1 MNTFVSY
8 AQMLKRDWRKN
19 NMPYRTKT
27 VGRYNVNYL
36 GLKKDSIG
44 NLYELVEI
52 IKFNKDDKPVKNT
65 HLYFRSNNLWEHEF
79 VQPDLDTEEE
89 LAKYINYR
97 ENAKVAIKQEVKE
110 VVS

>member
-1 MNTFVSY
+1 
-8 AQMLKRDWRKN
+8 
-19 NMPYRTKT
+19 MPYRTKM

-36 GLKKDSIG
+36 GLAKDKIG
-44 NLYELVEI
+44 NLYEFVEI
-52 IKFNKDDKPVKNT
+52 IKFNKNDEPVRTT

>member
-1 MNTFVSY
+1 
-8 AQMLKRDWRKN
+8 
-19 NMPYRTKT
+19 MPYKTKT

-52 IKFNKDDKPVKNT
+52 IKFNKDDKPVRNT

-89 LAKYINYR
+89 LAKYSSVPVWNGLTNEFHPTQMLADFMTMEEEY
-97 ENAKVAIKQEVKE
+97 ENAIK
-110 VVS
+110 

>member
-1 MNTFVSY
+1 
-8 AQMLKRDWRKN
+8 
-19 NMPYRTKT
+19 MPYRTKT

-52 IKFNKDDKPVKNT
+52 IKFNKDDEPVRNT

-79 VQPDLDTEEE
+79 VQPNLDTEEE
-89 LAKYINYR
+89 LAKYISYR

-110 VVS
+110 VVSW

>member
-1 MNTFVSY
+1 
-8 AQMLKRDWRKN
+8 
-19 NMPYRTKT
+19 MPYKTKT

-36 GLKKDSIG
+36 GLAKDGIG

-52 IKFNKDDKPVKNT
+52 IKFNKDDKPVRNT
-65 HLYFRSNNLWEHEF
+65 HLYFRSNNLWEHGF

-89 LAKYINYR
+89 LAKYINYC
-97 ENAKVAIKQEVKE
+97 ENAKVTIMQKVKE